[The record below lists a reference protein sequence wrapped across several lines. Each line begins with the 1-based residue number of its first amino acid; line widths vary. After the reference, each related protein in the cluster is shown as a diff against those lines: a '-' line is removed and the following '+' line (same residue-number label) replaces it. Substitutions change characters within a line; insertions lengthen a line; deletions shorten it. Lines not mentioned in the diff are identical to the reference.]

1 MFMLSY
7 VLDDNK
13 GGIAFKCI
21 HEDDLRRLG
30 VSAAGLS
37 TISRLKERIGK
48 YQSSIRVAIPRLL
61 DGKESLYQ
69 KLIPLKF
76 H

>member
-21 HEDDLRRLG
+21 HEDDLRKLG

-37 TISRLKERIGK
+37 TISRLKEHIGK
-48 YQSSIRVAIPRLL
+48 YQSSIRVAIPTLL

-69 KLIPLKF
+69 N
-76 H
+76 

>member
-7 VLDDNK
+7 VLDDNN

-21 HEDDLRRLG
+21 HEDDLKRLG

-37 TISRLKERIGK
+37 TISRLKEHIGK
-48 YQSSIRVAIPRLL
+48 YQNSIRVAIPRL
-61 DGKESLYQ
+61 KESLYQ